1 MKAVEEQ
8 KKVVTEI
15 KIKTE
20 VKKPE
25 PKVSESKPSPQVQ
38 AANASKKAL
47 AQINPAAPT
56 GLEPPPKDW

>member
-1 MKAVEEQ
+1 MKAVEDQ
-8 KKVVTEI
+8 KKVVFEI
-15 KIKTE
+15 KQTE

-25 PKVSESKPSPQVQ
+25 PKVVESKPSPQVQ

>member
-1 MKAVEEQ
+1 MKAVEDQ
-8 KKVVTEI
+8 KKVVFEI
-15 KIKTE
+15 KKTE
-20 VKKPE
+20 VQKPE
-25 PKVSESKPSPQVQ
+25 PKVTESKPSPQVQ